1 MGSGSNLYQ
10 RCLISNIPVDAQHTV
25 RDVSNFFLVPLNMF
39 LASLSIVSNLLI
51 LVAVVRTK
59 SLQHPSLLLLCSLS
73 LTDLLWA
80 VYTVVIDTARIT
92 HEEFCPEGMERF
104 AQGFAVLCYIST
116 LGNLAIISKDRHQA
130 VSNPLLYRSN
140 VTRSRV
146 IKKTSGV
153 WVFSVMMWVLVYVSQ
168 YFTFIYFPVRAIAVL
183 VYVICIVIIISSYG
197 GILIANKRHR
207 QAMDQRAGR
216 ILATLKREKKL
227 AITVG
232 LILIVLCVSFLPA
245 LISPL
250 VLSILGFSGTDFIP
264 FRPFFALFISLNGLL
279 NPLLNFGRNADVRR
293 AVLGLIRVPK
303 RAKRVQP
310 DSGDSSQGNQ
320 NHTASTVASVEVPLQ
335 PLSGPVLIQHAYEQ

>member
-1 MGSGSNLYQ
+1 
-10 RCLISNIPVDAQHTV
+10 
-25 RDVSNFFLVPLNMF
+25 
-39 LASLSIVSNLLI
+39 
-51 LVAVVRTK
+51 
-59 SLQHPSLLLLCSLS
+59 
-73 LTDLLWA
+73 
-80 VYTVVIDTARIT
+80 
-92 HEEFCPEGMERF
+92 MERF
-104 AQGFAVLCYIST
+104 AQGFAVLCYTSI
-116 LGNLAIISKDRHQA
+116 LGNLAILSKDRHQA

-153 WVFSVMMWVLVYVSQ
+153 WVFSEMMWVLVYVSQ
-168 YFTFIYFPVRAIAVL
+168 YFTFTYFPIPAIAVL

-207 QAMDQRAGR
+207 QALDQRAGR
-216 ILATLKREKKL
+216 MLATLKREKKL

-264 FRPFFALFISLNGLL
+264 FMPFCAVFISLNGLL
-279 NPLLNFGRNADVRR
+279 NPLLNFGRNEDVRQ
-293 AVLGLIRVPK
+293 AVLGLIRVFK

-310 DSGDSSQGNQ
+310 DSSDSSRGTTPAPLWPCSYSACIRTMNLY
-320 NHTASTVASVEVPLQ
+320 TSTPRPDSFLSSIFVTFVGTLVACMNVFVKPAFYFDSTF
-335 PLSGPVLIQHAYEQ
+335 